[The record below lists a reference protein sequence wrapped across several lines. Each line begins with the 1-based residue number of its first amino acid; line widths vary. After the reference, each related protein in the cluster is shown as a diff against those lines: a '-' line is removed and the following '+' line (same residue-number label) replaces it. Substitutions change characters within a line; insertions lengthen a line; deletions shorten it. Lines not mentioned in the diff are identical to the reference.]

1 MSANIAR
8 TVFTVRAYGIY
19 AKLNED
25 GTASVVKTDSVDF
38 LTTNAEGKGVRDEA
52 ARALREKGIRVSAK
66 DVRTE
71 VLSSCVYAMTMEQ
84 FIANAK
90 VVDRAK
96 GGYIKKSD
104 LEGEQE

>member
-19 AKLNED
+19 AQLNED

-52 ARALREKGIRVSAK
+52 ARALRENGIRVSAK

-71 VLSSCVYAMTMEQ
+71 VLKSEVYAMTMEQ

-104 LEGEQE
+104 LEDEQE

>member
-25 GTASVVKTDSVDF
+25 GTASVVKTDSVEF
-38 LTTNAEGKGVRDEA
+38 KTTNAEGKGLRDEA
-52 ARALREKGIRVSAK
+52 ARALRENGIRVKAS

-71 VLSSCVYAMTMEQ
+71 VLSSCVYAMTMAD
-84 FIANAK
+84 FIEHAK

-104 LEGEQE
+104 LEGEQD

>member
-1 MSANIAR
+1 MSASIAR
-8 TVFTVRAYGIY
+8 TVFTVRTYGIY
-19 AKLNED
+19 AQLNED

-38 LTTNAEGKGVRDEA
+38 LTTNAEGKGVREEA
-52 ARALREKGIRVSAK
+52 ARALRENGIRVSAK
-66 DVRTE
+66 DVRIE
-71 VLSSCVYAMTMEQ
+71 VLKSEVYAMTMEQ

-104 LEGEQE
+104 LQDEQA